1 MGSEFAAGN
10 GAAVAHGG
18 SLTWSVVITCIVA
31 ASGGLIF
38 GYDIGI
44 SGGVTAMESFL
55 KQFFPQ
61 VLKKMVEAEHN
72 DYCMY
77 DDPKLTAFTSSLYIA
92 GLFASLF
99 ASYVT
104 ERIGR
109 QGVMLLGGF
118 LFFAGAITNAA
129 AVNIAMLILGR
140 VFLGF
145 GVGFTNQATP
155 VYLAEIAPARYRGAF
170 TAAFQFF
177 NGIGVLAANLTNYFA
192 SHIPEWGWRLSLGL
206 AAAPAF
212 VILLG
217 SVLITDTPSSLILR
231 GRVDTARVALQ
242 QIRGADADVNAEIK
256 EIMHSI
262 EQGQKNNQGAF
273 KRLLMRE
280 YRPHLVMALAIPT
293 FMQLTGVI
301 VVAFFAP
308 QLFRTI
314 GFGSDGALIGAALL
328 GSVNLGSTLISTF
341 TVDRLG
347 RKALFMIGGIQMIIC
362 QVAVSWIMG
371 AQVGGGGTAQL
382 TKAYGLAVLV
392 IVCIYAAGFGWSWG
406 PLNWI
411 ISGEIY
417 PVEIRSS
424 AQGVGIAVSFT
435 SIFIQTQLF
444 LTMMCRFKY
453 GIFAYFA
460 GWVCI
465 MTTFVAVF
473 LPETKGVPLES
484 MGTVWARHWYWRR
497 FVSVPEGS
505 SC

>member
-1 MGSEFAAGN
+1 MGSEFTTGAGN
-10 GAAVAHGG
+10 GAAVGHGG
-18 SLTWSVVITCIVA
+18 SLTWSVMVTCIVA
-31 ASGGLIF
+31 ASGGLIY

-55 KQFFPQ
+55 EEFFPH
-61 VLKKMVEAEHN
+61 VLKKMAKAEHN

-129 AVNIAMLILGR
+129 AANIAMLILGR
-140 VFLGF
+140 
-145 GVGFTNQATP
+145 ATP
-155 VYLAEIAPARYRGAF
+155 VYLAETAPARYRGAF

-192 SHIPEWGWRLSLGL
+192 SHIPGWGWRLSLGL

-231 GRVDTARVALQ
+231 GRVDTARAALR
-242 QIRGADADVNAEIK
+242 QIRGADADVNAEMK

-293 FMQLTGVI
+293 FMQLTGV
-301 VVAFFAP
+301 VVIAFFAP

-314 GFGSDGALIGAALL
+314 GFGSDGALIGAVLL

-371 AQVGGGGTAQL
+371 AQVGKSGTAPM
-382 TKAYGLAVLV
+382 TKPYALAVLV
-392 IVCIYAAGFGWSWG
+392 LVCVYAAGFGWSWG

-417 PVEIRSS
+417 PVEIRSA

-473 LPETKGVPLES
+473 LPETKGIPLES